1 MFGPAIAALIVRTIV
16 RRDGF
21 SDSGLLPSTVTHS
34 KRIYLAA
41 YVSIPVLFCVGI
53 VLSLLTGVQHW
64 ALHQNLH
71 SLAPQ
76 LSYGAA
82 EHALIEQAVTALTL
96 SLPAGMIWTF
106 GEEFGWRGYLLPRLA
121 GLGGVR
127 AAVVVGVIWGIWH
140 APLILLDHYNYPGH
154 PYAGIP
160 MMVLFTTPVGI
171 ILAWLRY
178 RTGSIWP
185 CILAHSALDCQ
196 SGVDI
201 VGSYVNPL
209 LGCPIGLMGI
219 IPFAVFAG
227 LLAATGRLRTSR

>member
-1 MFGPAIAALIVRTIV
+1 MGNPV
-16 RRDGF
+16 
-21 SDSGLLPSTVTHS
+21 PSTVTHS

-53 VLSLLTGVQHW
+53 VLSLLTGIQHW

-140 APLILLDHYNYPGH
+140 APLILLDRYSYPGL

-160 MMVLFTTPVGI
+160 MMVLF
-171 ILAWLRY
+171 
-178 RTGSIWP
+178 
-185 CILAHSALDCQ
+185 
-196 SGVDI
+196 
-201 VGSYVNPL
+201 
-209 LGCPIGLMGI
+209 
-219 IPFAVFAG
+219 
-227 LLAATGRLRTSR
+227 